1 MSLPIPRKILFALF
15 SFILTLCLSIAVA
28 HSSGQS
34 KVVEELSFTAP
45 TAPEWNSGLAV
56 QSLLKQTEDPDLVP
70 SVDFPLLARDFQSRV
85 GEQRS
90 EETISTVHTSSKPP
104 SSISSLLQKGL
115 QLYQSDRFTESI
127 QIYQQAIA
135 DSVQR
140 QDVLTEA
147 LAQRYLALAYQELGQ
162 WQPAKAAIERSL
174 NLLKTL
180 PSRDSTYFEVLA
192 KALNTQGR
200 HQFQTGQVEAAL
212 KTWKQAT
219 VNYQKAG
226 QQDGIMSS
234 LINQA
239 IAQQALGFSIQSQET
254 LTGVRQAL
262 KQSTNATLKSEGLS
276 HLGEAMRRL
285 GALSQSRDI
294 LQESFN
300 VAEDATSRSKIL
312 LEMGNTERAIATR
325 SLATGKE
332 TDARKQTQ
340 TALDYYQRSRQ
351 LAKSDSL
358 KLQAQ
363 LNAFGVLVETRQPEL
378 ANQRWQTIQ
387 PLLANLS
394 PNRTH
399 MYAQLNAAQH
409 LVALKQHTKTTS
421 PADPDIAQLI
431 AKAYQQAKTLQDPRT
446 ESYALG
452 QLGALYESNRQWSDA
467 KKLTLQALLRLEGLQ
482 ASDLRYRWEWQLGRL
497 LKQQGDRDPAIEAYT
512 RAITALQSVR
522 ENLLLIN
529 PDVQFSF
536 RDRVEPIYRDLTAL
550 LLQSNATTAPTQ
562 TQLQSAI
569 ANIDSLQ
576 LAELENFLRCDLSQ
590 LASASQDLDRLD
602 PRAAFIY
609 PIILSDRIE
618 VIVRFPGQPLNHYT
632 TKIEQGTVEQTL
644 RALRQAILRSNASRV
659 IEHGKQVY
667 TWLVEPLESDL
678 AKNRTIETL
687 VFVLDGDLRNVP
699 MPVLYDAKTDQYL
712 VEKPYAIALL
722 PTSQLFDLKTLPQ
735 AGKVLGAGISEP
747 LQVENRRFD
756 ALNAKA
762 ELSQVQTTTQP
773 DILLNAEFTQ
783 TKLQEKLR
791 SQGFS
796 IVHLVTHGNFSSDP
810 EDTYLLLHSPVAA
823 KGELLKPNDLTLL
836 LRPAGLTSNR
846 AIDLLVLS
854 ACKTAEGDNRATL
867 GLVGLAVRAGARSTL
882 GTLWQVSDDS
892 TIALMNQFY
901 DELKQPGTSK
911 AKALHR
917 AQLSLLQNTK
927 YQNPYHW
934 APYILVGNWL

>member
-1 MSLPIPRKILFALF
+1 MLLPISRKILFALF
-15 SFILTLCLSIAVA
+15 SFILTLCLSIVVA

-56 QSLLKQTEDPDLVP
+56 QSLLKQTEEPDLVP
-70 SVDFPLLARDFQSRV
+70 SVDFVQLARDFQSRV
-85 GEQRS
+85 GDHRS
-90 EETISTVHTSSKPP
+90 EKTVSTVQPSSKPP
-104 SSISSLLQKGL
+104 SSTSSLLQQGL

-127 QIYQQAIA
+127 QLYQQAIA
-135 DSVQR
+135 ASAQN
-140 QDVLTEA
+140 QDALTEA

-162 WQPAKAAIERSL
+162 WQPAKAAIEQSL
-174 NLLKTL
+174 KLLKTL
-180 PSRDSTYFEVLA
+180 PARDSTYFEVLA
-192 KALNTQGR
+192 KVLNTQGR

-212 KTWKQAT
+212 ETWKQAT
-219 VNYQKAG
+219 LNYQKAG
-226 QQDGIMSS
+226 QQDGVVST
-234 LINQA
+234 LINQ
-239 IAQQALGFSIQSQET
+239 
-254 LTGVRQAL
+254 
-262 KQSTNATLKSEGLS
+262 
-276 HLGEAMRRL
+276 
-285 GALSQSRDI
+285 
-294 LQESFN
+294 
-300 VAEDATSRSKIL
+300 
-312 LEMGNTERAIATR
+312 
-325 SLATGKE
+325 
-332 TDARKQTQ
+332 
-340 TALDYYQRSRQ
+340 
-351 LAKSDSL
+351 
-358 KLQAQ
+358 
-363 LNAFGVLVETRQPEL
+363 
-378 ANQRWQTIQ
+378 
-387 PLLANLS
+387 
-394 PNRTH
+394 
-399 MYAQLNAAQH
+399 
-409 LVALKQHTKTTS
+409 
-421 PADPDIAQLI
+421 

-452 QLGALYESNRQWSDA
+452 QLGALYESNQQWSDA
-467 KKLTLQALLRLEGLQ
+467 KKLTIQALLRLEGLQ

-497 LKQQGDRDPAIEAYT
+497 LKQQGDLDPAIKAYT

-590 LASASQDLDRLD
+590 LASASQDLD
-602 PRAAFIY
+602 PHAAFIY

-618 VIVRFPGQPLNHYT
+618 VIVRFPGQSLSHYT
-632 TKIEQGTVEQTL
+632 TKVKQGTVEQTL
-644 RALRQAILRSNASRV
+644 QALRQAILRSNASRV
-659 IEHGKQVY
+659 IEYGKQVY
-667 TWLVEPLESDL
+667 TWLMEPLESDL
-678 AKNRTIETL
+678 AKNRAIETS
-687 VFVLDGDLRNVP
+687 VFVLDGDLRSVP

-762 ELSQVQTTTQP
+762 ELSQVQTTTRP
-773 DILLNAEFTQ
+773 EILLNSEFTH

-791 SQGFS
+791 SQQGFS

-810 EDTYLLLHSPVAA
+810 EETYLLLHSPVAA
-823 KGELLKPNDLTLL
+823 KGELLKPNDLALL
-836 LRPAGLTSNR
+836 LRPTGLTSNQL
-846 AIDLLVLS
+846 IDLLVLS

-901 DELKQPGTSK
+901 DELKQPGVSK

-917 AQLSLLQNTK
+917 AQISLLQNTK